1 MRNDSGDSGQPAR
14 HHQFNYV
21 EGIVKLRN
29 PDDILISD
37 MSYYDIRQYILKMEE
52 EILKLR
58 TAARAHKKSIREMQ
72 RVLEQQH
79 LRQKV
84 LEEWRELKKLENQ
97 VTYVGIYPAP
107 PPLNSGSWSPNF
119 GKLEITCDTE

>member
-1 MRNDSGDSGQPAR
+1 M
-14 HHQFNYV
+14 
-21 EGIVKLRN
+21 KLRN

-72 RVLEQQH
+72 RILEQQN

-84 LEEWRELKKLENQ
+84 IEEWRELKKLEQQ

-107 PPLNSGSWSPNF
+107 NPAPLPPWPIGPFKDRL
-119 GKLEITCDTE
+119 KITCDTE